1 MYAIK
6 LAELPSDSR
15 TSRSLLCHSRQ
26 VEALS
31 SIWDICKLLKLGY
44 QFTQGSDDPGLQFH
58 HRRFRAGDRVYRP
71 GQIFESLYVVRF
83 GYLKVALSN
92 PEGDERI
99 LSFPMR
105 GNLLGSE
112 GICDGIYQTE
122 SIALTDCE
130 LIVIPFRRLLAAVR
144 IYPELEGIVYMSI
157 SRELTE
163 ERVGASLSSPLRS
176 QGRVALFLETIA
188 RRHAACGY
196 SSKEILLPMT
206 RHDVGCH
213 LGLTLETVSRALSAL
228 AATGAIAVRRKNIRI
243 LKPELLRLI
252 QTHSDPQCREERP
265 VQSPD
270 FRPVVVDT
278 RSDR

>member
-15 TSRSLLCHSRQ
+15 ASRNLLSQPRR
-26 VEALS
+26 VEPFS
-31 SIWDICKLLKLGY
+31 SIGDVCKLLRLGY
-44 QFTQGSDDPGLQFH
+44 HPPKGSNDPDFLFH
-58 HRRFRAGDRVYRP
+58 HRRFRGGDQIYRP

-83 GYLKVALSN
+83 GYLKVVLRN
-92 PEGDERI
+92 LEGDEHI
-99 LSFPMR
+99 LSFPMK

-112 GICDGIYQTE
+112 GICNNIYQTE

-144 IYPELEGIVYMSI
+144 INPELEEIVYMSI

-163 ERVGASLSSPLRS
+163 ERVGVSLSSPLRS

-213 LGLTLETVSRALSAL
+213 LGLTLETVSRALSGL

-243 LKPELLRLI
+243 LRPELLHLV
-252 QTHSDPQCREERP
+252 QAHSDPPCREGRP
-265 VQSPD
+265 VRSPTL
-270 FRPVVVDT
+270 VQ
-278 RSDR
+278 